1 MTNSTTEI
9 ETVKLLSG
17 IKCTI
22 ISTGVEGIWGNG
34 GVAPLCKLER
44 IYTLAQS
51 IPGQTQTGTS

>member
-1 MTNSTTEI
+1 M
-9 ETVKLLSG
+9 LSG

-34 GVAPLCKLER
+34 SVAPLCKLER

-51 IPGQTQTGTS
+51 IPGETQTSTS